1 MIRIAALMAV
11 FLSLSACGGSHP
23 ALPAA
28 TAFTLSGT
36 VFGDGT
42 ALPGASVAIMDG
54 VHAGQARVT
63 DSAGRYSFTNL
74 MPSSFTL
81 RATATGGYGAQNQ
94 SVNLTTSDKLVNF
107 QLFDH

>member
-1 MIRIAALMAV
+1 MLRISALIAV
-11 FLSLSACGGSHP
+11 LLSLSACGGNHP

-28 TAFTLSGT
+28 TEFTLSGI

-54 VHAGQARVT
+54 AHAGQSRTT
-63 DSAGRYSFTNL
+63 DGAGRYSFINL
-74 MPSSFTL
+74 TPSSFTL
-81 RATATGGYGAQNQ
+81 RATAAGGYGAQNQ